1 MSNDAPPHLPD
12 GPSGTQEA
20 LLDALSLLMEPLAR
34 LCVEKGMP
42 FQVVEEKLKESF
54 IAAARKAHSSLPPK
68 RLHSRIS
75 TATGLNR
82 REVARIDNKQG
93 GKGDRPRERKRAP
106 AAEVFTRWRSD
117 PGFQGKNNQPLALPR
132 QGAAPSFEALAQSVT
147 RDVHPRTLLEE
158 LCRLKLAVLDPA
170 TDTVS
175 LQQNA
180 FVPHGDWSRML
191 AFLGDNVGD
200 HLSAAVDNVL
210 GNSPQHL
217 EQAIYADELSEA
229 SMAQVRTMMTLQ
241 WQSMLSTV
249 APKLEELIEAD
260 RVAGRQPDQRLR
272 LGLFTY
278 TQAMAALP
286 QAKPTPERMPSSKQK
301 QKPKQKPKPES
312 QNKASPPAQETP

>member
-1 MSNDAPPHLPD
+1 MSNDASSPLPD

-54 IAAARKAHSSLPPK
+54 IAAARKAHSSLPPN

-82 REVARIDNKQG
+82 REVARID

-117 PGFQGKNNQPLALPR
+117 PSLQGKNKQPLALPR
-132 QGAAPSFEALAQSVT
+132 QGAAPSFETLAQSVT

-210 GNSPQHL
+210 GNGPQHL

-241 WQSMLSTV
+241 WQNMLSTV

-260 RVAGRQPDQRLR
+260 RVAGRKPDQRLR

-278 TQAMAALP
+278 TQAMAAAP
-286 QAKPTPERMPSSKQK
+286 QAKPTPT
-301 QKPKQKPKPES
+301 PKPTLLPKP
-312 QNKASPPAQETP
+312 QNKASPPSQETP

>member
-1 MSNDAPPHLPD
+1 MSNDASSSLPD
-12 GPSGTQEA
+12 GSSGTQEA
-20 LLDALSLLMEPLAR
+20 LLDALSLLMEPLAK
-34 LCVEKGMP
+34 LCVAKGMP

-54 IAAARKAHSSLPPK
+54 IAAARRAHSSLPPN

-82 REVARIDNKQG
+82 REVARIDNKES
-93 GKGDRPRERKRAP
+93 GKGNQPRERKRAP

-117 PGFQGKNNQPLALPR
+117 PGLQGKNKQPLALPR
-132 QGAAPSFEALAQSVT
+132 QGAAPSFETLAQSVT

-241 WQSMLSTV
+241 WQNMLSSV

-260 RVAGRQPDQRLR
+260 RVAGRKPDQRLR

-278 TQAMAALP
+278 TQAMATVS
-286 QAKPTPERMPSSKQK
+286 QAKPTPTPKQTPSP
-301 QKPKQKPKPES
+301 KPK
-312 QNKASPPAQETP
+312 NKASRPSQETPS